1 MLTNLSSLIPRSL
14 HCVYVCVQE
23 RWQLRQEGL
32 RLKTQQTA
40 FEEEKMA
47 SLRRVEEEKDHL
59 QQTKVNSS
67 LMEGNN

>member
-1 MLTNLSSLIPRSL
+1 M
-14 HCVYVCVQE
+14 
-23 RWQLRQEGL
+23 RQEGL

-40 FEEEKMA
+40 FEEEKVA

>member
-1 MLTNLSSLIPRSL
+1 M
-14 HCVYVCVQE
+14 CVCVCVQE

-32 RLKTQQTA
+32 RLKAQQTA

-59 QQTKVNSS
+59 QQTKVSSS
-67 LMEGNN
+67 LMKEND